1 MLSLRFGVED
11 LLRVRF
17 APGPA
22 PLVETGLALSVL
34 RAGSRDPA
42 LARWG
47 RGATAGLSSRGG
59 AATGRVLELLRP
71 DGLGPTFIDPP
82 SPALDEALDRVAA
95 TPRARVADELRR
107 VWNGRPGPGSSWA
120 TALERH
126 EARAWREL
134 TSSLA
139 QTHSAVLEPWW
150 PRLRAGYAADV
161 AWRTQVQQQQ
171 GLRTMLAGL
180 VPGAS
185 WSGADLRLPGRRQ
198 ATVVLG
204 GEGLT
209 LMPSLLWCGVPL
221 RTRHPDGSLLL
232 VYSALT
238 PLPLVPAP
246 DAPTDPLAGLLGAT
260 RALALHLLTDPHTT
274 SGLAATLGVSLGSAS
289 AHAKTLRAAGL
300 VATVRDGRQVR
311 HSCTPLGRLLLAG
324 GTPPV
329 PGPGRLISS

>member
-1 MLSLRFGVED
+1 MLTLRFTVED

-42 LARWG
+42 LTRWG
-47 RGATAGLSSRGG
+47 RTTSAGMSSRNG
-59 AATGRVLELLRP
+59 AAAGRLLQLLRS
-71 DGLGPTFIDPP
+71 DGLGPTFLDPP
-82 SPALDEALDRVAA
+82 VFALDEALDRVAA
-95 TPRARVADELRR
+95 TPQPRVSAELRR
-107 VWNGRPGPGSSWA
+107 LWNGRPGPGSSWA
-120 TALERH
+120 SALERH

-134 TSSLA
+134 TSTLA
-139 QTHSAVLEPWW
+139 RTHDALLEPWW

-171 GLRTMLAGL
+171 GLRAMLAGL
-180 VPGAS
+180 VPGAA
-185 WSGADLRLPGRRQ
+185 WSGADLRLPGRGQ
-198 ATVVLG
+198 TTVVLG
-204 GEGLT
+204 GGGLT
-209 LMPSLLWCGVPL
+209 LMPSLLWRGVPL

-246 DAPTDPLAGLLGAT
+246 GAPTDPLAALLGAT
-260 RALALHLLTDPHTT
+260 RALALHLLTEPQSTT
-274 SGLAATLGVSLGSAS
+274 GLARTLGVSAGSAS

-300 VATVRDGRQVR
+300 VATVRDGKHVR
-311 HSCTPLGRLLLAG
+311 HTCTPLGRLLLSG
-324 GTPPV
+324 SLT
-329 PGPGRLISS
+329 